1 MSDLTSYLSTVN
13 CPPVKFHPP
22 KNFKL
27 PKRSFG
33 AQGKD
38 QRSSRTEWCV
48 TYCWLHYDVS
58 QDSAF
63 CHVCMTAEF
72 EKKFLASTK
81 RDPAFITTG
90 YTYWKEAVTAFK
102 RHANSACHR
111 EDIEAVETLPVQV
124 QDIGELLD
132 ASTQSERL

>member
-13 CPPVKFHPP
+13 RPPVKFHPP
-22 KNFKL
+22 KNLKL
-27 PKRSFG
+27 PKSSFG
-33 AQGKD
+33 TQGKD
-38 QRSSRTEWCV
+38 RRSFRTVVCMSG

-63 CHVCMTAEF
+63 YVCITAEF
-72 EKKFLASTK
+72 EKKCLASTK

-90 YTYWKEAVTAFK
+90 YTYWIKEAVTPL
-102 RHANSACHR
+102 RDANSACHR
-111 EDIEAVETLPVQV
+111 EAIEAVETLPAQV

-132 ASTQSERL
+132 ASTQSE

>member
-1 MSDLTSYLSTVN
+1 MHKGKIGDLFIRSGMSI
-13 CPPVKFHPP
+13 
-22 KNFKL
+22 
-27 PKRSFG
+27 
-33 AQGKD
+33 
-38 QRSSRTEWCV
+38 
-48 TYCWLHYDVS
+48 TYRWLHYDVL
-58 QDSAF
+58 QDSAL

-111 EDIEAVETLPVQV
+111 EAIEASC
-124 QDIGELLD
+124 
-132 ASTQSERL
+132 ASTGY

>member
-13 CPPVKFHPP
+13 RPPVKFHPP
-22 KNFKL
+22 KELQIAKEY
-27 PKRSFG
+27 SFG
-33 AQGKD
+33 TQGKD
-38 QRSSRTEWCV
+38 RQSFRMEWCASPAALIAGF
-48 TYCWLHYDVS
+48 TYDVS

-63 CHVCMTAEF
+63 CYVCMTAEF

-102 RHANSACHR
+102 RR
-111 EDIEAVETLPVQV
+111 E
-124 QDIGELLD
+124 
-132 ASTQSERL
+132 

>member
-13 CPPVKFHPP
+13 RPPVKFHPP

-27 PKRSFG
+27 PNSSFDT
-33 AQGKD
+33 QEKD
-38 QRSSRTEWCV
+38 RQSFRTVVCMSG

-63 CHVCMTAEF
+63 CYVCMTAEF
-72 EKKFLASTK
+72 EKKCLASTK

-90 YTYWKEAVTAFK
+90 YMYWKEAVTAFK
-102 RHANSACHR
+102 RR
-111 EDIEAVETLPVQV
+111 E
-124 QDIGELLD
+124 
-132 ASTQSERL
+132 